1 MKVSAKEQHGLRAMA
16 ELAARYGEGP
26 VPLGE
31 VAEAQGISLDYL
43 EQIVP
48 DLRGASL
55 LQSTRGAR
63 GGYQLARPPDEI
75 TVGQVLE
82 ALDGD
87 ILPMRCLAEQGTL
100 QGEKA
105 SLQGEQGALQGQ
117 QEALLCDRSPTCA
130 ARTVWTTV
138 YHRVVETLN
147 GMTLADL

>member
-48 DLRGASL
+48 GLRAASL
-55 LQSTRGAR
+55 VRSTRGAR
-63 GGYQLARPPDEI
+63 GGYQLARPPHEI

-87 ILPMRCLAEQGTL
+87 ILPVRCLADRNSG
-100 QGEKA
+100 
-105 SLQGEQGALQGQ
+105 SGEQD
-117 QEALLCDRSPTCA
+117 ALLCDRSPTCA

-138 YHRVVETLN
+138 NQRVTEALN

>member
-26 VPLGE
+26 VTLGE

-55 LQSTRGAR
+55 VQSTRGAR
-63 GGYQLARPPDEI
+63 GGYQLARPPAEI

-87 ILPMRCLAEQGTL
+87 ILPIRCL
-100 QGEKA
+100 GER
-105 SLQGEQGALQGQ
+105 SSRPGEQD
-117 QEALLCDRSPTCA
+117 ALLCERSPTCA

-138 YHRVVETLN
+138 NQRVVEALN

>member
-48 DLRGASL
+48 DLRGANL
-55 LQSTRGAR
+55 VQSTRGAR
-63 GGYQLARPPDEI
+63 GGYQLTCPPDEI

-87 ILPMRCLAEQGTL
+87 LLPMRCLGEQ
-100 QGEKA
+100 A
-105 SLQGEQGALQGQ
+105 SLQGE

-138 YHRVVETLN
+138 YHRVVEALN

>member
-1 MKVSAKEQHGLRAMA
+1 MA

-26 VPLGE
+26 VSLGE

-55 LQSTRGAR
+55 VRSTRGAR
-63 GGYQLARPPDEI
+63 GGYQLARPPQKI

-87 ILPMRCLAEQGTL
+87 ILPVRCLGDQD
-100 QGEKA
+100 
-105 SLQGEQGALQGQ
+105 
-117 QEALLCDRSPTCA
+117 ALLCDRSPTCA
-130 ARTVWTTV
+130 ARTVWTMV
-138 YHRVVETLN
+138 NQRVVEALH